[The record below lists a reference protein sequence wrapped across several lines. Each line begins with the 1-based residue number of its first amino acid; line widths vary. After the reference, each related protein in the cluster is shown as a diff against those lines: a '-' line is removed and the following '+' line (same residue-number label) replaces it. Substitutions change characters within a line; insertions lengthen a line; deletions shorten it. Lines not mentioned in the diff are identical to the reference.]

1 MRNSIFRRGS
11 MLFLLLFGFAIS
23 FVFAQDRTITGTV
36 TSAEDGTSLPGV
48 SVVIRGTVTGTI
60 TDVDGNYSLAIPDD
74 AVKLMFTY
82 IGMKTVEETIGERS
96 MIDVILELDIFG
108 LDEVVVTG
116 YATQIKEAL
125 TGSIATVSSDQI
137 AISNA
142 PSALGRLQGQVSGV
156 TVTTA
161 NRPGGQA
168 MILVRGLGTIN
179 DNDPLYVIDGV
190 PVGPGNN
197 LNPNDIESI
206 SILKDASSAAIYGT
220 RGANG
225 VVIITT
231 KRGKLGNKPK
241 INLSIKR
248 GVTQATN
255 QYDLLDTDEY
265 GEMLWMEARNKGL
278 VPGTADVTSPVY
290 FSHPL
295 YGNGADPRIP
305 DYILPAGAMEG
316 DPLVNPSLYSYYD
329 YLIQKSA
336 NTNWY
341 DEMYKNGI
349 LQEVNVSVDGGSEK
363 VSYAFSGS
371 YLKEEGYLL
380 HTDFER
386 FTFRNNTD
394 VRFTDWFKAG
404 QSLQVAYVDEHGWL
418 TDNAESSPISYGY
431 RSQPIIPVY
440 DIMGNFAGSK
450 APSLGN
456 TSNGVAELVRSK
468 DNGGNYYRILGNVF
482 AEASILENL
491 TFKTLLGYNY
501 GQWNGRNLN
510 LANPEHS
517 EPNYIDGV
525 DLNLNTS
532 FQWNWSNTLNFN
544 TILAD
549 DHKIN
554 VILGTEAIEN
564 VYQWTN
570 VGRNQ
575 YFSIQPDY
583 MQISTGEQP
592 PTAGGSG
599 SEWALF
605 SLFGRANYDFM
616 GRYFFEGTVRRDGS
630 SRFGSENTYG
640 TFPAASFAWAIYKEE
655 FMAGTSGWLDFLKLR
670 VGWGRSGNDRIGNYN
685 SYSTYSTNGHHA
697 AYDINGTNTSS
708 IVGFQP
714 SARGNTTV
722 TWETTQTINVGI
734 DGVFLNNSIIVG
746 FDIWQ
751 RTTEDMLYRL
761 RVPQVSGTATPPFV
775 NIGTMENNGFDL
787 ELGYRGSA
795 RELKYSITANISRY
809 TNEITKLSDEV
820 DEYFTTADTRQVEYS
835 RATVGTAFPEFYGY
849 IVDGIFQT
857 QAEADAHATA
867 ADGYNAPG
875 HYKYRDIDG
884 DGIISGDD
892 RDFIGSPHPDL
903 TGGLNFDI
911 SYKNFDLNMFF
922 YGSYGNDM
930 INYVSR
936 WIDYGMFFGGASKAR
951 LYESWGSPH
960 LSNNADASLPMFDQN
975 DMSQYNSTAF
985 VEDGS
990 FLRMKNLRLGYNIPK
1005 SVLNRIQMRSLGIY
1019 FQVTNLFTLTK
1030 YSGLDPELHQPGG
1043 EMGLDQGAW
1052 PTPRQ
1057 AVFGITIGL

>member
-1 MRNSIFRRGS
+1 

-23 FVFAQDRTITGTV
+23 FAFAQDRTVTGTV
-36 TSAEDGTSLPGV
+36 TSAENGVTLPGV

-60 TDVDGNYSLAIPDD
+60 TDVDGNYSLTIPDD
-74 AVKLMFTY
+74 AAKLMFTY
-82 IGMKTVEETIGERS
+82 IGMKTMEETIGERS
-96 MIDVILELDIFG
+96 VIDVILELDVFG

-179 DNDPLYVIDGV
+179 DNNPLYVIDGV

-255 QYDLLDTDEY
+255 QYDLLNTEEY

-278 VPGTADVTSPVY
+278 VPGTADINSPVY

-295 YGNGADPRIP
+295 YGNGADPKVP

-341 DEMYKNGI
+341 DEMYRNGI
-349 LQEVNVSVDGGSEK
+349 LQELNVSVDGGSEK
-363 VSYAFSGS
+363 ASYAFSGS

-404 QSLQVAYVDEHGWL
+404 QSLQVAYIDEHGWL
-418 TDNAESSPISYGY
+418 TDNAEDSPISYGY
-431 RSQPIIPVY
+431 RAQPIIPVY

-456 TSNGVAELVRSK
+456 TSNPVASLIRAK
-468 DNGGNYYRILGNVF
+468 DDGGNYFRILGNVF
-482 AEASILENL
+482 AEASILKNF

-501 GQWNGRNLN
+501 GQWNGKNLT
-510 LANPEHS
+510 LADPENS

-525 DLNLNTS
+525 DLSSNYS

-544 TILAD
+544 TTLAD

-564 VYQWTN
+564 VYRWTN
-570 VGRNQ
+570 VGRDQ
-575 YFSIQPDY
+575 YFSTQPDY

-592 PTAGGSG
+592 PTASGSG

-616 GRYFFEGTVRRDGS
+616 GRYIFEGTVRRDGS
-630 SRFGSENTYG
+630 SRFGAENTYG

-670 VGWGRSGNDRIGNYN
+670 LGWGRSGNDRIGNYN
-685 SYSTYSTNGHHA
+685 SYSTYSTHGHHA

-714 SARGNTTV
+714 SARGNTSV
-722 TWETTQTINVGI
+722 TWETTQTINLGI

-795 RELKYSITANISRY
+795 GELNYSITANISRY

-820 DEYFTTADTRQVEYS
+820 DEYFTTADTRQVEYA

-875 HYKYRDIDG
+875 HYKYRDVNG
-884 DGIISGDD
+884 DGEISGDD

-903 TGGLNFDI
+903 TGGLNIDI

-930 INYVSR
+930 INYVGR
-936 WIDYGMFFGGASKAR
+936 WIDYGMFFGGASKDR

-990 FLRMKNLRLGYNIPK
+990 FFRMKNLRLGYNVPK

-1043 EMGLDQGAW
+1043 AMGLDQGAW

-1057 AVFGITIGL
+1057 AVFGITFGL